1 MDLLPIGSVVLL
13 NGSDTRMMI
22 IGRSQKD
29 VESGRIFDY
38 AGCLYPTGIINSNEV
53 YLFNADDIDILF
65 FIGFQDFEELAYRD
79 ELRKILNDTEKAE
92 QQD

>member
-13 NGSDTRMMI
+13 NQADQRMMI

-29 VESGRIFDY
+29 QDSGRIFDY

-53 YLFNADDIDILF
+53 YLFDAEDIDVLF

-79 ELRKILNDTEKAE
+79 ELRKVLNEKSL
-92 QQD
+92 

>member
-13 NGSDTRMMI
+13 NQADQRMMI

-29 VESGRIFDY
+29 QESGRIFDY

-53 YLFNADDIDILF
+53 YLFDAEDIDVLF
-65 FIGFQDFEELAYRD
+65 FIVFQDFEELAYRD
-79 ELRKILNDTEKAE
+79 ELRKVLNEKSL
-92 QQD
+92 